1 MPFQLNDDE
10 KMFLLRLARR
20 SIKNFLSDRIEKEE
34 NYFSDNLKTESGAFV
49 TLHKHGELRGCIGY
63 VVGFKPLQDA
73 IQDLA
78 VSAAFN
84 DPRFPPLSKDE
95 FELIDLEISVLTPLE
110 KVHSIKD
117 IQIGR
122 DGLMVKRS
130 PFEGLLL
137 PQVATEYNWDVETF
151 LSHTCRKAGL
161 PAEAWKD
168 GAIEIWK
175 FSAIIFSEKE
185 FGLIK

>member
-1 MPFQLNDDE
+1 MSFRLNEEE
-10 KMFLLRLARR
+10 KKFLLGLARKTIR
-20 SIKNFLSDRIEKEE
+20 NFLDDHIEREKK
-34 NYFSDNLKTESGAFV
+34 YFTENLKTESGAFV

-78 VSAAFN
+78 ISAAFN

-95 FELIDLEISVLTPLE
+95 FDQIDLEISVLTPLE
-110 KVHSIKD
+110 KVRSID
-117 IQIGR
+117 EIRIGR
-122 DGLMVKRS
+122 DGLMIKRP

-137 PQVATEYNWDVETF
+137 PQVATEYNWDTETF
-151 LSHTCRKAGL
+151 LEHTCRKAGL
-161 PAEAWKD
+161 PPDAWKD
-168 GAIEIWK
+168 DSTEIWR

-185 FGLIK
+185 MGLIK